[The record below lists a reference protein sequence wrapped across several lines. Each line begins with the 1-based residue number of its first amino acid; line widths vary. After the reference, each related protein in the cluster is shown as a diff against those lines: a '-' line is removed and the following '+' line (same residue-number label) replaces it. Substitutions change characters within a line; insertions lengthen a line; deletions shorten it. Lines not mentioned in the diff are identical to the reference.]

1 MRILI
6 IEDERDLA
14 GAMARGLSQQ
24 NYAVDIA
31 YNGIEGWELGMDNDY
46 DLVILDLNLPEM
58 DGMEV
63 CRRLRAH
70 KPELLILI
78 LTARSRVRDRIAGL
92 DEGADDYLT
101 KPFHFEELTARIRA
115 LFRRDLRA
123 REPLLQVGALKLDA
137 AAQVIW
143 QGRKK
148 LELTAK
154 EYAILEYLMR
164 RPGEVISQEDIL
176 EHVWGETVNPF
187 TTSVRVHIHSLRHKL
202 GDSSGHPQYIE
213 TVPAQGYRLIMP
225 EEAET

>member
-6 IEDERDLA
+6 IEDEYDLA

-24 NYAVDIA
+24 NYAADIA
-31 YNGIEGWELGMDNDY
+31 YDGIEGWELGVNNDY
-46 DLVILDLNLPEM
+46 DLVILDLNLPGM
-58 DGMEV
+58 DGLEV

-115 LFRRDLRA
+115 LFRRDLRV

-143 QGRKK
+143 HGRKK
-148 LELTAK
+148 LDMTAK

-164 RPGEVISQEDIL
+164 HPGEVISQEEIL
-176 EHVWGETVNPF
+176 EHVWGEAVNPF
-187 TTSVRVHIHSLRHKL
+187 TTVVRVHIHSLRHKL
-202 GDSSGHPQYIE
+202 GDESDHPQYIE
-213 TVPAQGYRLIMP
+213 TVRNQGYRLLTP
-225 EEAET
+225 EEDET